1 MPEELRNEETLE
13 MEEELNML
21 TEEETGD
28 DVDLIDTSDT
38 ENSSSGI
45 ATAVKLGI
53 GVAVVGGL
61 ALKGAKD
68 ITVDYVVP
76 GLKKAGSFVKTHLPF
91 GKKGK
96 KGKESKDD
104 KIHVVADV
112 EVTEE
117 EIIEE

>member
-1 MPEELRNEETLE
+1 MPEEVLTNETNEEMEDNLE
-13 MEEELNML
+13 LLSEESEDN
-21 TEEETGD
+21 
-28 DVDLIDTSDT
+28 VDLDVSD
-38 ENSSSGI
+38 EDSSSGI

-91 GKKGK
+91 GKGK
-96 KGKESKDD
+96 KGKGKKDD
-104 KIHVVADV
+104 VNVVADV
-112 EVTEE
+112 ELTEE

>member
-1 MPEELRNEETLE
+1 MPEELMNETIETIDETNELLP
-13 MEEELNML
+13 EEP
-21 TEEETGD
+21 ETDMDPIEIDDGD
-28 DVDLIDTSDT
+28 
-38 ENSSSGI
+38 SSSGI

-76 GLKKAGSFVKTHLPF
+76 GLKKAGSFVKSHLPF
-91 GKKGK
+91 GKGK

-117 EIIEE
+117 EIIED